1 MARTLPSQPEV
12 NIGLVGH
19 VDHGKTTLTQA
30 LSGVWTD
37 THSEERRRGISI
49 KLGYADTAFYKTDS
63 GQYYATGRRP
73 EGGKDVD
80 SELQRV
86 VSFVDAPGHETLMAI
101 MITGASIMD
110 GAMLMVAAN
119 ETCPQPQ
126 TREHLMAL
134 EIAGIK
140 NIVIVQN
147 KIDLV
152 TKDRAMES
160 YKEINEFL
168 KGTIAQNAP
177 IIPVSAHHDVN
188 LDVLI
193 EAIEQT
199 IPTPNRQD
207 DERAVMHI
215 ARSFDVNRPGTR
227 PAKLTGGVIGGSI
240 VEGAFKEGDEI
251 IIGPGRKI
259 EQGNKT
265 RWEPIETTITSMQGG
280 VLAGISRVLAGEPF
294 FLNSFKNI
302 ANDGREGYIALAGR
316 REGDKIIVLDL
327 ERFGGEILCARDS
340 YLCSK
345 GQVSIDAA
353 TTFTRG
359 QMGLR
364 LFLSNQNTIFMQKLS
379 GTGLACIS
387 GNGTVIR
394 QDLEEGQEMVVD
406 ARAVCA
412 FSKTIGYQLRLM
424 SSPLAALFGGE
435 GLFFARLSGPGTFY
449 LQSLPAARQDGGL
462 RDEGEVAV

>member
-1 MARTLPSQPEV
+1 MARTLPSQPTV

-73 EGGKDVD
+73 EGGKDID

-152 TKDRAMES
+152 TKERAMES
-160 YKEINEFL
+160 YKEIKDFL
-168 KGTIAQNAP
+168 EGTIAQNAP
-177 IIPVSAHHDVN
+177 VIPVSAHHDVN
-188 LDVLI
+188 LDILI

-199 IPTPNRQD
+199 IPTPNRQE
-207 DERAVMHI
+207 DERAIMHI

-240 VEGAFKEGDEI
+240 VEGAFREGDEI

-265 RWEPIETTITSMQGG
+265 KWEPIETTITSMQGG
-280 VLAGISRVLAGEPF
+280 GGKRDVMMAGGLCGLGTLLDPSITTADNLSGQVLAKKGELPTIRTECSITVE
-294 FLNSFKNI
+294 LMDTMVSG
-302 ANDGREGYIALAGR
+302 DGEGA
-316 REGDKIIVLDL
+316 DKIYPLRNNEMLMVNVATSTSV
-327 ERFGGEILCARDS
+327 GVV
-340 YLCSK
+340 K
-345 GQVSIDAA
+345 GAEKGKA
-353 TTFTRG
+353 TLH
-359 QMGLR
+359 LR
-364 LFLSNQNTIFMQKLS
+364 LPIC
-379 GTGLACIS
+379 A
-387 GNGTVIR
+387 
-394 QDLEEGQEMVVD
+394 DEGQRVSLSRRVG
-406 ARAVCA
+406 ARWRLIGHG
-412 FSKTIGYQLRLM
+412 TIQ
-424 SSPLAALFGGE
+424 
-435 GLFFARLSGPGTFY
+435 
-449 LQSLPAARQDGGL
+449 
-462 RDEGEVAV
+462 

>member
-152 TKDRAMES
+152 TKERAMES
-160 YKEINEFL
+160 YKEINTFL

-188 LDVLI
+188 LDILI

-199 IPTPNRQD
+199 IPTPNRQE

-265 RWEPIETTITSMQGG
+265 KWEPIETTITSMQGG
-280 VLAGISRVLAGEPF
+280 GGKRDVMMAGGLCGLGTLLDPSITTADNLSGQVLAKKGELPTIRTECTISVELMAAMVSGDGEG
-294 FLNSFKNI
+294 
-302 ANDGREGYIALAGR
+302 A
-316 REGDKIIVLDL
+316 DKIYPLRNNEMLMVNVATSTSV
-327 ERFGGEILCARDS
+327 GVV
-340 YLCSK
+340 K
-345 GQVSIDAA
+345 GAEKGKA
-353 TTFTRG
+353 TLH
-359 QMGLR
+359 LR
-364 LFLSNQNTIFMQKLS
+364 LPICADQGQRVSLSRRVGARWRLIGHGTIQ
-379 GTGLACIS
+379 
-387 GNGTVIR
+387 
-394 QDLEEGQEMVVD
+394 
-406 ARAVCA
+406 
-412 FSKTIGYQLRLM
+412 
-424 SSPLAALFGGE
+424 
-435 GLFFARLSGPGTFY
+435 
-449 LQSLPAARQDGGL
+449 
-462 RDEGEVAV
+462 

>member
-207 DERAVMHI
+207 DQRAVMHI

-280 VLAGISRVLAGEPF
+280 GGKRDVMMAGGLCGLGTLLDPSITTADNLSGQVLAKKGELPTIRTECTISVELMDAMVSGDGEG
-294 FLNSFKNI
+294 
-302 ANDGREGYIALAGR
+302 A
-316 REGDKIIVLDL
+316 DKIYPLRNNEMLMVNVATSTSV
-327 ERFGGEILCARDS
+327 GVV
-340 YLCSK
+340 K
-345 GQVSIDAA
+345 GAEKGKA
-353 TTFTRG
+353 TLH
-359 QMGLR
+359 LR
-364 LFLSNQNTIFMQKLS
+364 LPIC
-379 GTGLACIS
+379 A
-387 GNGTVIR
+387 
-394 QDLEEGQEMVVD
+394 DEGQRVSLSRRVG
-406 ARAVCA
+406 ARWRLIGHG
-412 FSKTIGYQLRLM
+412 TIQ
-424 SSPLAALFGGE
+424 
-435 GLFFARLSGPGTFY
+435 
-449 LQSLPAARQDGGL
+449 
-462 RDEGEVAV
+462 